1 MKTQDVEVAIVG
13 AGIAGIATAYY
24 LCLESPACR
33 PLIIDPRAPMSL
45 TSAQSGENYRN
56 WWPQR
61 TMTDFTD
68 RSIDL
73 MEQIARDSGNRLH
86 MTRRGYALATRA
98 VDIDNLIA
106 ELHTGYGTDT
116 SDHIRVHT
124 NGSSSSYRP
133 ALSADWE
140 SAPDGVDVI
149 QNQDL
154 IRQAFPSFDS
164 EIRNVLHIRRAGDI
178 SGQQMGQYMLEH
190 VKARGGRRLTGSV
203 TAVGSRPGGFTLE
216 VTSDGDVGQI
226 QAEKLVNAAGPF
238 AKDIAAMLDVSL
250 PVETLLQQKIA
261 FEDHK
266 GAISRQMPFAI
277 DLDARTLDW
286 TAEERELLAD
296 DEELAWLVEAIPGGI
311 HCRPDGGDHGT
322 WIKLGWAF
330 NRTPSEAAWEPELNP
345 QFPEIV
351 LRGAAGLNASLKV
364 YYGALP
370 RNSTHYG
377 GYYAMTREN
386 WPLVGPMGPEG
397 AYVVGALS
405 GYGTMSACAAG
416 ELCAAWVLGKPLPRY
431 ADDLSPAR
439 YGNAALMAELEA
451 AASNGVL

>member
-1 MKTQDVEVAIVG
+1 MKSQDVEVAIVG

-56 WWPQR
+56 WWPHP

-73 MEQIARDSGNRLH
+73 MEQIAHDSANRLH

-98 VDIDNLIA
+98 RDIDDLIA
-106 ELHTGYGTDT
+106 ELHTGYGTDAA
-116 SDHIRVHT
+116 DRIRVHN
-124 NGSSSSYRP
+124 NGGSASYQE

-140 SAPDGVDVI
+140 GAPDGVDVI
-149 QNQDL
+149 QDPGL
-154 IRQAFPSFDS
+154 IRQAFPSFDA
-164 EIRNVLHIRRAGDI
+164 EVKNVLHIRRAGDI
-178 SGQQMGQYMLEH
+178 SGQQMGQFMLERIKEH
-190 VKARGGRRLTGSV
+190 GGRRVTGSV
-203 TAVGSRPGGFTLE
+203 TAIESRPGGFTLE
-216 VTSDGDVGQI
+216 VTGDDGVGQI
-226 QAEKLVNAAGPF
+226 RAEKLINAAGPF
-238 AKDIAAMLDVSL
+238 ARDVAAMLGISL
-250 PVETLLQQKIA
+250 PIETLLQQKIA
-261 FEDHK
+261 FDDHK

-296 DEELAWLVEAIPGGI
+296 DDALAWLVEAIPGGI
-311 HCRPDGGDHGT
+311 HCRPDGGDRGT

-330 NRTPSEAAWEPELNP
+330 NRTPGEAAWEPDLNP

-351 LRGAAGLNASLKV
+351 LRGAAGLNASLKA

-386 WPLVGPMGPEG
+386 WPLIGPMGAEG
-397 AYVVGALS
+397 AYIVGAFS
-405 GYGTMSACAAG
+405 GYGTMAACAGG
-416 ELCAAWVLGKPLPRY
+416 ELCAAWVLGKALPHY
-431 ADDLSPAR
+431 AEDLSPAR
-439 YGNAALMAELEA
+439 YGNAGLMAELES

>member
-1 MKTQDVEVAIVG
+1 MKSQDVEVAIVG

-24 LCLESPACR
+24 LCLESPKCT
-33 PLIIDPRAPMSL
+33 PVIIDPRAPMSL

-56 WWPQR
+56 WWPHR

-73 MEQIARDSGNRLH
+73 MEKIARDSGNRLH

-98 VDIDNLIA
+98 PDIDGLIA
-106 ELHTGYGTDT
+106 ELHAGYGTEA
-116 SDHIRVHT
+116 SDHIRIHKKGAP
-124 NGSSSSYRP
+124 GSYKA

-140 SAPDGVDVI
+140 GAPDGVDVI
-149 QNQDL
+149 QDQGL
-154 IRQAFPSFDS
+154 IRQAFPSFDA
-164 EIRNVLHIRRAGDI
+164 EIKNVLHIRRAGDI
-178 SGQQMGQYMLEH
+178 SGQQMGEFMLERI
-190 VKARGGRRLTGSV
+190 KKLGGRRVVGSV
-203 TAVGSRPGGFTLE
+203 TAMQARPGGFALE
-216 VTSDGDVGQI
+216 VADDDGVGQI
-226 QAEKLVNAAGPF
+226 RAEKVVNAAGPF
-238 AKDIAAMLDVSL
+238 AKELAAMLGITL

-261 FEDHK
+261 FDDHK

-330 NRTPSEAAWEPELNP
+330 NRTPGEAAWEPGLNP

-351 LRGAAGLNASLKV
+351 LRGAAALNASLKT
-364 YYGALP
+364 YYGSLP
-370 RNSTHYG
+370 RGFSHYG

-386 WPLVGPMGPEG
+386 WPLIGPMGVEG

-405 GYGTMSACAAG
+405 GFGTMSACAAG
-416 ELCAAWVLGKPLPRY
+416 ELCAAWILGKALPHY
-431 ADDLSPAR
+431 AEDLSPAR
-439 YGNAALMAELEA
+439 YDNAVLMSELEA
-451 AASNGVL
+451 AASKGVL

>member
-1 MKTQDVEVAIVG
+1 MKTQEVEVAIVG

-61 TMTDFTD
+61 TMTNFTD

-98 VDIDNLIA
+98 REIDNLIA
-106 ELHTGYGTDT
+106 ELHAGYGAEAADR
-116 SDHIRVHT
+116 IRVHN
-124 NGSSSSYRP
+124 NGGPASYQT
-133 ALSADWE
+133 AHSADWE

-149 QNQDL
+149 QDQGL

-190 VKARGGRRLTGSV
+190 IKERGGRREVARVTTIEARPDGFALDVTGD
-203 TAVGSRPGGFTLE
+203 GGT
-216 VTSDGDVGQI
+216 GRI
-226 QAEKLVNAAGPF
+226 RAEKLVNAAGPF
-238 AKDIAAMLDVSL
+238 AKDVAAMLDVSL
-250 PVETLLQQKIA
+250 PIETLLQQKVA

-277 DLDARTLDW
+277 DLDARSLDW

-296 DEELAWLVEAIPGGI
+296 DEALAWLVEAIPGGI

-330 NRTPSEAAWEPELNP
+330 NRTPGDAAWEPELNP

-351 LRGAAGLNASLKV
+351 LRGAAGLNASLKA
-364 YYGALP
+364 YYDALP
-370 RNSTHYG
+370 RNPTHYG

-386 WPLVGPMGPEG
+386 WPLVGPMGVEG
-397 AYVVGALS
+397 AYIVGALS
-405 GYGTMSACAAG
+405 GFGTMSACAAG
-416 ELCAAWVLGKPLPRY
+416 ELCAAWVLGKALPHY
-431 ADDLSPAR
+431 AEDLSPAR
-439 YGNAALMAELEA
+439 YGNVGLMAELEA